1 MTNASPI
8 WTAASLFERWFLP
21 LYPPEVRADLAR
33 ARVTDVNPSGNPR
46 LVAAMDE
53 IAEAFAK
60 LAPSALGAELD
71 LDFSDASVHRL
82 AAALTREVRDRML
95 APVSETGEVPELVN
109 LVTHGVAYV
118 GACVVR
124 NHGGTWQLRAPLW
137 ESLVRLESRAG
148 TGDLALFQ
156 WWLKA
161 LSDDELGEP
170 RLGDRYRMN
179 VEIPTARPEEL
190 PVIASADRKLPRLT
204 KVRYDA
210 LYRHLK
216 AHIPELRDVGE
227 HFPTAERFAE
237 LAFEWLDFVML
248 GEGRMLLMHGP
259 TANGVHLLWLDAAGF
274 VGSAFF
280 PADAVPPHQVEVD
293 GDKLVVTVPVLGRET
308 RHELLWWGPASGSR
322 ASS

>member
-1 MTNASPI
+1 MTNASPT

-21 LYPPEVRADLAR
+21 LYPAELRSDLAR
-33 ARVTDVNPSGNPR
+33 ARLTDVNPAGNPR
-46 LVAAMDE
+46 LVAAIEE

-60 LAPSALGAELD
+60 LAPAALGADLD

-82 AAALTREVRDRML
+82 AAALTREARDRL
-95 APVSETGEVPELVN
+95 LGPVTEPGAVPDLVH
-109 LVTHGVAYV
+109 LVTHGVAYI
-118 GACVVR
+118 GACVVK

-161 LSDDELGEP
+161 LSDEEIGEP

-179 VEIPTARPEEL
+179 VEVPTARPEEL
-190 PVIASADRKLPRLT
+190 PVIAPPDRKLPRLT

-227 HFPTAERFAE
+227 HFPSAERFAE
-237 LAFEWLDFVML
+237 LAFEWLDFML
-248 GEGRMLLMHGP
+248 LGGGRMLLLHGP

-280 PADAVPPHQVEVD
+280 PADAVPAHHVALD
-293 GDKLVVTVPVLGRET
+293 GDKLVVTVPVLGREA
-308 RHELLWWGPASGSR
+308 RHEMLWWGPASDSR
-322 ASS
+322 R